1 MTSVA
6 HAEPI
11 RVVTVSSVKSVFRLF
26 SIYA

>member
-6 HAEPI
+6 HAEQI
-11 RVVTVSSVKSVFRLF
+11 RVVTVSSVKSVFRPL